1 MKYGLASF
9 RVLQVC
15 ALTVGKLIISLHS
28 LSDRSRMPRFLDTNT
43 TSFAITSRSFLAAAL
58 ATQSETTRRV
68 SQFDSWI
75 LQEAD
80 TTIPST
86 ISAEKPS
93 VNSSTTIKF
102 RQSTMQSDYAKRII
116 EAPAAADAGN
126 APSEAPSCKFC
137 LQFYGTTFYG

>member
-1 MKYGLASF
+1 
-9 RVLQVC
+9 
-15 ALTVGKLIISLHS
+15 
-28 LSDRSRMPRFLDTNT
+28 MPRFLDTNT

-93 VNSSTTIKF
+93 VNSSTTLEF

-126 APSEAPSCKFC
+126 APSEAPSCTSSF
-137 LQFYGTTFYG
+137 FDGVVT